1 MAQQKGR
8 TSKADATRRQLLD
21 AAIEVI
27 SERGY
32 ADTTVERIV
41 EVAGVSKGVAYY
53 HFSSKADIATC
64 ILVEGIG
71 EIVDDFVAIAGK
83 APSAVEALT
92 AMMDSFAATIF
103 RNAGFG
109 RILVSELW
117 RRGREWSEP
126 MRALEERLLAVLR
139 GQIERGQREGSIRG
153 DIDAAFEA
161 VAVVGMVLTT
171 TLHYI
176 REAEQRA
183 EEAATA
189 PRRLRRRSAR
199 LPCAFATTC
208 TTPTRRGPGLLPS
221 LRRHP
226 RAPPPACAAA
236 RNRFFSVSATVA
248 LAR

>member
-126 MRALEERLLAVLR
+126 MRAFGGAPAGGAAHGGACGGGTGPEH
-139 GQIERGQREGSIRG
+139 QREYS
-153 DIDAAFEA
+153 
-161 VAVVGMVLTT
+161 
-171 TLHYI
+171 
-176 REAEQRA
+176 
-183 EEAATA
+183 
-189 PRRLRRRSAR
+189 
-199 LPCAFATTC
+199 
-208 TTPTRRGPGLLPS
+208 PS
-221 LRRHP
+221 FHWSHP
-226 RAPPPACAAA
+226 PHRQ
-236 RNRFFSVSATVA
+236 
-248 LAR
+248 